1 MRTKLLA
8 ALGILLLGYPSLGFG
23 EPAIRL
29 AQISPASEGQSQ
41 LAGLVISMTAPEVV
55 EAVGEPD
62 SRQPKMDPTKGRTIQ
77 VWDYHKPFSL
87 SLVMIDGR
95 LTSISVG
102 QDHRDRKPALVWNG
116 INLPTIGASKSD
128 FKSQLGG
135 PTAVQ
140 AESDGDSWLYTLN
153 PPGHLTPGK
162 AGRLKLYFR
171 NGLVSAVLLGE

>member
-1 MRTKLLA
+1 MKIKLLA
-8 ALGILLLGYPSLGFG
+8 ALAISLLGLPTLGYG
-23 EPAIRL
+23 EPTARL
-29 AQISPASEGQSQ
+29 AQISPTSEGESR
-41 LAGLVISMTAPEVV
+41 LAGLVISMTPSEVV

-102 QDHRDRKPALVWNG
+102 QDHQDRKPALIWNG
-116 INLPTIGASKSD
+116 INLPSLGASKSE
-128 FKSQLGG
+128 FKSQLGA
-135 PTAVQ
+135 PTTVQ
-140 AESDGDSWLYTLN
+140 AETDGDSWLYSLN
-153 PPGHLTPGK
+153 PPGHVTPGK
-162 AGRLKLYFR
+162 AARLKLYFR